1 MPAVIEIADIKKLYD
16 IPDFRKIHKKPIASL
31 GGVGVFVGFFIA
43 ALLCISIKDNP
54 EFQYISVA
62 AVITFFL
69 GLKDDILVISATKK
83 FIGQILA
90 AGIIIHLGGIRI
102 ESMHGLFG
110 IHELPLIVSNI
121 LSYFTIIFIINA
133 FNLIDGVDGLAGS
146 LGLLTMTV
154 FGTYFTMVDMPAYA
168 AVSFAMAGSL
178 LGFLLFNFNPAKIFL
193 GDSGSLLLGLLNAVL
208 VLKFI
213 SVGDSSALPF
223 QVESVVAVGIS
234 ILMIPLL
241 DTLRVFS
248 IRILGGRS
256 PFSPDRNHIHH
267 ILLDIGLNH
276 KMVTLSCVMLNA
288 MFIAIGFFGMSMG
301 ANFLLLTL
309 GLVAVLLLGILVYA
323 RKSAPEKVV
332 EVKEL
337 PNNRI
342 PSLRPTNGR
351 VSFKES
357 TRAVVE
363 Q

>member
-1 MPAVIEIADIKKLYD
+1 MLQVLLTLSLSFIITFFVVPAVIEIADIKKLYD

-31 GGVGVFVGFFIA
+31 GGVGVFVGFFIS

-54 EFQYISVA
+54 EFQFISAA

-90 AGIIIHLGGIRI
+90 AGIIIHLGDIRI

-110 IHELPLIVSNI
+110 IHELPSLVSNV

-168 AVSFAMAGSL
+168 IVSFAMAGSL

-208 VLKFI
+208 VIKFI
-213 SVGDSSALPF
+213 SVADSSALP
-223 QVESVVAVGIS
+223 
-234 ILMIPLL
+234 
-241 DTLRVFS
+241 T
-248 IRILGGRS
+248 
-256 PFSPDRNHIHH
+256 
-267 ILLDIGLNH
+267 
-276 KMVTLSCVMLNA
+276 T
-288 MFIAIGFFGMSMG
+288 
-301 ANFLLLTL
+301 
-309 GLVAVLLLGILVYA
+309 
-323 RKSAPEKVV
+323 
-332 EVKEL
+332 
-337 PNNRI
+337 
-342 PSLRPTNGR
+342 GR
-351 VSFKES
+351 VSSSCWYFHFNDS
-357 TRAVVE
+357 FVRYT
-363 Q
+363 